1 MSQSAPQQQ
10 PTSLDQTLLA
20 RIRMRWILFWVF
32 LAIYIVLVAATVH
45 TIFITSTP
53 TPEERSQLFKVFIL
67 EIGLGIA
74 ALFYNIFSLRNEKT
88 ALVAADAAAA
98 SSLPS
103 SITEE
108 NKHRFELSPQPE
120 RIFTRVAVVF
130 ACLSAAITLAEMLV
144 ATMPAWSFVL
154 NNFLIFS
161 VLIILTLFF
170 FLRYRQVLADYATQN
185 KNHKDYDD
193 LLKRLISEQS
203 GFYYEVMRDTRQT
216 IYTQFGTG
224 IYPYRF
230 SYRNKKLRSIM
241 ERSVDK
247 VVAILMKMITNHFQM
262 LKIDEKIS
270 LSVKVQVTGKMVKTL
285 CEMED
290 KVAAA
295 IEPKDHYIIT
305 LARDHETATLF
316 TEREVR
322 KEAYPVKDNT
332 DFSHILTGA
341 SEFLCNDLKKLEKEG
356 HYTNNNPRWKEWYN
370 ATLVVPIM
378 HRATPADKQNI
389 YGFLTV
395 DSLNQSHQEIFT
407 RDGVERIMAFGADLL
422 ALIFLNLE
430 VFDKIPLEGEAPEDP
445 SILPPRA

>member
-1 MSQSAPQQQ
+1 MSP
-10 PTSLDQTLLA
+10 PPSLDQTLLA
-20 RIRMRWILFWVF
+20 HIRMRWILFWVF
-32 LAIYIVLVAATVH
+32 VLLYIVLVAATIHSV
-45 TIFITSTP
+45 FITSTP

-74 ALFYNIFSLRNEKT
+74 ALFYNIFSLKNEKSALTT
-88 ALVAADAAAA
+88 AEATAAGA
-98 SSLPS
+98 SSTHTAVS
-103 SITEE
+103 DDD
-108 NKHRFELSPQPE
+108 KHRFELSPQPE
-120 RIFTRVAVVF
+120 RIFTRLAVIF

-144 ATMPAWSFVL
+144 ASMPAWSFVL

-170 FLRYRQVLADYATQN
+170 FLRYRQVLADYATQK

-216 IYTQFGTG
+216 IYTQFGSG

-230 SYRNKKLRSIM
+230 SYRNKKLRGIM
-241 ERSVDK
+241 ERSVEK

-285 CEMED
+285 CDMED
-290 KVAAA
+290 KAAA
-295 IEPKDHYIIT
+295 LIDPRDHYIIT

-322 KEAYPVKDNT
+322 KEAYPLKDNT

-341 SEFLCNDLKKLEKEG
+341 SEFLCNDLRKLEKEG

-395 DSLNQSHQEIFT
+395 DSLNQSQREIFT

-430 VFDKIPLEGEAPEDP
+430 VFDKIPLEDEAIEAPALP
-445 SILPPRA
+445 PPRA